1 VKHAVALALLSGL
14 TAIACNRPAVDAG
27 KVTARPS
34 DGDAERRARMVET
47 QIVARGVRDPRV
59 LSAMRKVPRHLFV
72 DSSQRALAYEDHPL
86 PIPGNQTISQPYIV
100 ALMSE
105 LLEVTPGSRVLE
117 IGTGSGYQ
125 SAVLAEIAREVY
137 TIEIVPELARSAAA
151 RLKELHY
158 DNVTVREG
166 DGYRGW
172 PEHAPFD
179 GIVVTAAPERIPQP
193 LVDQLAPGG
202 VMVIPVGGFFQELKV
217 FRKSADGR
225 VTEKD
230 ILPVRF
236 VPMTGEVEKTPT
248 TPENP

>member
-1 VKHAVALALLSGL
+1 VRHAAALLL
-14 TAIACNRPAVDAG
+14 ATTVAATACDGRVAEGPRVTVLPTDAD
-27 KVTARPS
+27 S
-34 DGDAERRARMVET
+34 DRRARMVET

-59 LSAMRKVPRHLFV
+59 LAAMRKVPRHLFV
-72 DSSQRALAYEDHPL
+72 DAAQRTEAYEDHPL

-100 ALMSE
+100 ALMTE
-105 LLEVTPGSRVLE
+105 LLELKPTSRVLE

-125 SAVLAEIAREVY
+125 SAVLAELAKEVY
-137 TIEIVPELARSAAA
+137 TIEIVPELAALAAQ
-151 RLKELHY
+151 RLKELAY
-158 DNVTVREG
+158 DNVRTREG

-172 PEHAPFD
+172 PEEAPFD
-179 GIVVTAAPERIPQP
+179 AIIVTAAPERIPQP
-193 LVDQLAPGG
+193 LLDQLAPGG

-225 VTEKD
+225 VTERD

-248 TPENP
+248 VPED